1 MTFKINQ
8 KHYIFLQILVNVH
21 KNSSFTLKPIVF
33 EVSETEIQLQTFI
46 LLFSVDFPQKEQI
59 MDS

>member
-1 MTFKINQ
+1 M
-8 KHYIFLQILVNVH
+8 FLQILVNVH